1 MLEILSWAT
10 ALYEGP
16 DSNYV
21 WLVGHADS
29 RNYLTPSHSTKAAKK
44 HEKEYGCVPIKRCL
58 WTLRFDFHVV
68 FTRHEIIF
76 FFFFFPQPL
85 IKCWVGPSSGSVLG
99 SAPSSS

>member
-76 FFFFFPQPL
+76 FFFFFFPTTY
-85 IKCWVGPSSGSVLG
+85 KMLG
-99 SAPSSS
+99 WALEW